1 MATILRKKV
10 LTGRDYW
17 EGGDSFAVD
26 SGSKHGCRS
35 QDTREDI
42 ISCWG
47 SVWWQGNRRARLGH
61 SMQASGSVQS
71 STCSEVK

>member
-26 SGSKHGCRS
+26 SGSKYGWIGLRIQGKTS
-35 QDTREDI
+35 SLVGVVFGGREI
-42 ISCWG
+42 G
-47 SVWWQGNRRARLGH
+47 EQG
-61 SMQASGSVQS
+61 
-71 STCSEVK
+71 